1 MSRMWTTHS
10 RPLFRISPN
19 VNGTRDESVQLHVPK
34 QPHRIH
40 ARPGSPEART
50 RSDPGVHT
58 KALHSLDR
66 REPEAIVSIIVFP
79 DGTVIK
85 RAGAITY
92 TEVDVKSWVV
102 HCKKARYDVY
112 VGRPGKWGN
121 PIVLKRESEREAVLE
136 EYIEYLNDHPQLM
149 EDAKRELKGKVLGC
163 WCAPRLC
170 HAEVLAQI
178 ANE

>member
-1 MSRMWTTHS
+1 MREIDS

-19 VNGTRDESVQLHVPK
+19 VNRTLGESVQRHLQK
-34 QPHRIH
+34 QPLRLDAH
-40 ARPGSPEART
+40 PGSSEARARSNT
-50 RSDPGVHT
+50 RVHQ
-58 KALHSLDR
+58 KAIHPLDR
-66 REPEAIVSIIVFP
+66 VEPEAIVSIIVFP
-79 DGTVIK
+79 DGTVIQ

-92 TEVDVKSWVV
+92 KEVDVKRWVV
-102 HCKKARYDVY
+102 HCKKAKYDVY

-121 PIVLKRESEREAVLE
+121 PIVLKRESQREAVVE
-136 EYIEYLNDHPQLM
+136 EYIEWLNDHPQLI

>member
-1 MSRMWTTHS
+1 MRSLDS
-10 RPLFRISPN
+10 RPLLSAREN
-19 VNGTRDESVQLHVPK
+19 VNRTPDESVQRHVPK
-34 QPHRIH
+34 QPHRLH

-50 RSDPGVHT
+50 RSDAGVHP
-58 KALHSLDR
+58 KALHPLDR
-66 REPEAIVSIIVFP
+66 VEPEAIVSIIVFP

-85 RAGAITY
+85 RPGAITY
-92 TEVDVKSWVV
+92 KEVDVKSWVV
-102 HCKKARYDVY
+102 HCKKAKYDVY

-149 EDAKRELKGKVLGC
+149 EDARRELKGKVLGC